1 MIKHGVVIR
10 LIISTVMLL
19 CLLTAAVLSA
29 ADKRVVSVPPAAKCP
44 VCGMF
49 VAKYPDWT
57 ACARFKD
64 GTTSYYDGPKDMF
77 SHYLDT
83 SRYTP
88 GKRQADI
95 VSLEVKEYYS
105 LAMIDA
111 RTAFF
116 VIGSDVYGPMGM
128 ELVPFK
134 TEKDAN
140 SFKLDHKGKRILR
153 FSEITRQ
160 TIKTVN

>member
-1 MIKHGVVIR
+1 MKRIIPAVIFF
-10 LIISTVMLL
+10 
-19 CLLTAAVLSA
+19 CLLTATVVLAAGKGAVA
-29 ADKRVVSVPPAAKCP
+29 VPADAKCP

-57 ACARFKD
+57 ATARFRD

-83 SRYTP
+83 ARYTP

-95 VSLEVKEYYS
+95 IALAVKEYYS

-111 RTAFF
+111 RAAFF
-116 VIGSDVYGPMGM
+116 VSGSDIYGPMGS
-128 ELVPFK
+128 ELIPFS

-153 FSEITRQ
+153 FNEITRQ
-160 TIKTVN
+160 TIKSLN

>member
-1 MIKHGVVIR
+1 MRKRGTVMK
-10 LIISTVMLL
+10 LTISTVALL
-19 CLLTAAVLSA
+19 CVLMVTVFPVAGKDS
-29 ADKRVVSVPPAAKCP
+29 VSVPPGAKCP

-57 ACARFKD
+57 ATARFKD
-64 GTTSYYDGPKDMF
+64 GSISYYDGPKDMF
-77 SHYLDT
+77 SHYLDI

-95 VSLEVKEYYS
+95 VALEVKEYYS
-105 LAMIDA
+105 LVMVDA
-111 RTAFF
+111 RSAFY
-116 VIGSDVYGPMGM
+116 VIGSDVSGPMGS
-128 ELVPFK
+128 ELIPFN

-153 FSEITRQ
+153 FNEVSRQ
-160 TIKTVN
+160 TIKTLN